1 MIRSKADTP
10 AKAEATGLDITNRL
24 TWAFGLMVVLFLVM
38 TGMGVWTLT
47 NISHLV
53 SQLVNGGA
61 RQERLMHEWLVETK
75 ANAVRAVVLAR
86 SNDAGITKLLTSEM
100 EATTL
105 KITELRKR
113 VEAILSRDEAKTLFA
128 QIGVKRE
135 RYLQLRAEAIKQR
148 DAGDMAEA
156 ARIVDSQV
164 IPAVNTYVASIQMLI
179 DNEKAWVEGSG
190 LEAIAEAA
198 VGRVRFVV
206 VAVMILVLAGVI
218 LMWMVVSMTRPMI
231 KSMRIV
237 EAISGGDLSREVKIG
252 STGGEARRL
261 ILALETMRITLSQ
274 QVVGIRDT
282 AHGLSGAASEIARG
296 NADLSRRTEAQA
308 SALEE
313 TATSLEQLTAAVKH
327 NANSALQADEF
338 AAQAAKVAVRGGS
351 AVNSVVQTIGGI
363 AEASKKIA
371 EITSVIDSIA
381 FQTNILSLNAAV
393 EAARAGEQGRGFAV
407 VATEVR
413 ALAQRSALAAKEIKQ
428 LIDESAQRVATGA
441 SEAEAAGKTMLDIV
455 DAIQRVSEVN
465 SAIAGASREQL
476 SGLEQI
482 GSAMAHLDGATQ
494 QNAALVQETSAAAD
508 SMSGQVQTL
517 VGMVSQFKL
526 AQSFAA
532 REFDE
537 SAGPAHDTH
546 HSPQSRA
553 RSRASGA
560 AKRIADRAA

>member
-553 RSRASGA
+553 RNRASGT

>member
-1 MIRSKADTP
+1 MISSKADTP

-237 EAISGGDLSREVKIG
+237 EAISGGDLSREVKLG

-546 HSPQSRA
+546 YSPQSRA
-553 RSRASGA
+553 RNRASGA